1 MNNDRIFTVVV
12 VEDEKLIAKNIAKNI
27 ELVNSNF
34 KVIGIE
40 SNGEDA
46 LSFIKQNTPN
56 VIFTDIQMPV
66 MDGIE
71 LIRQISAYNNYIKC
85 VVLSGH
91 DDFTYAKSAI
101 EYGVYA
107 YLLKPVNIDELTNL
121 LKKLELTFL
130 SAHDLLLPD
139 QKSPAYSSEEIAEL
153 IKKYIEQNYN
163 KPIDLNIIA
172 DHFSFSPS
180 YLTKI
185 FVKYTNITPSK
196 YILNYRINIAKQL
209 LGDFSISINMVANMV
224 GYTDP
229 FHFSKSFKQVVGISP
244 ALYRDNLEK
253 NKLSSNTR
261 FDEPY

>member
-1 MNNDRIFTVVV
+1 MNHEKIFTVVV

-27 ELVNSNF
+27 EIVNKNF
-34 KVIGIE
+34 KVISIE
-40 SNGEDA
+40 NNGEDA
-46 LSFIKQNTPN
+46 LNFIKQQTPD

-71 LIRQISAYNNYIKC
+71 LIRQISEYNNYIKC

-101 EYGVYA
+101 EYGVFA
-107 YLLKPVNIDELTNL
+107 YLLKPVDIDELTNL
-121 LKKLELTFL
+121 LKRLELTFISSQDML
-130 SAHDLLLPD
+130 SNI
-139 QKSPAYSSEEIAEL
+139 QKSPSYSSEEIAEL
-153 IKKYIEQNYN
+153 IKKYIEQNYH

-172 DHFSFSPS
+172 DHFSFSSS

-196 YILNYRINIAKQL
+196 YILNYRINIAKRL
-209 LGDFSISINMVANMV
+209 LGDFSLTINMVANMV

-229 FHFSKSFKQVVGISP
+229 FHFSKTFKQAVGMSP
-244 ALYRDNLEK
+244 ANYRDELSK
-253 NKLSSNTR
+253 NRIL
-261 FDEPY
+261 

>member
-1 MNNDRIFTVVV
+1 MSSGKIFTVLV

-27 ELVNSNF
+27 EMVNSNF

-46 LSFIKQNTPN
+46 LMMIRQQTPN

-71 LIRQISAYNNYIKC
+71 LIRQISEYNNYIKC

-91 DDFTYAKSAI
+91 DDFAYAKSAI
-101 EYGVYA
+101 EFGVFA
-107 YLLKPVNIDELTNL
+107 YLLKPVNLDELANL
-121 LKKLELTFL
+121 LKKLELTLL
-130 SAHDLLLPD
+130 SAHDMLASELRHP
-139 QKSPAYSSEEIAEL
+139 SYSSGEIADL
-153 IKKYIEQNYN
+153 IKKYIEQNYR

-172 DHFSFSPS
+172 EHLAFSPS

-185 FVKYTNITPSK
+185 FVKHVNITPSK

-209 LGDFSISINMVANMV
+209 LGDFSLTINMIANMV

-229 FHFSKSFKQVVGISP
+229 FHFSKSFKQVVGMSP
-244 ALYRDNLEK
+244 AAYRDECEK
-253 NKLSSNTR
+253 ARSK
-261 FDEPY
+261 

>member
-1 MNNDRIFTVVV
+1 MKNNKIFTVVV

-34 KVIGIE
+34 KVISIE
-40 SNGEDA
+40 NNGEDA
-46 LSFIKQNTPN
+46 LNFIKQNTPN

-71 LIRQISAYNNYIKC
+71 LIRQIFQYNNYIKC

-91 DDFTYAKSAI
+91 DDFNYAKSAI
-101 EYGVYA
+101 EYGVFS
-107 YLLKPVNIDELTNL
+107 YLLKPVNIDELTSL

-130 SAHDLLLPD
+130 SAYDILSIE
-139 QKSPAYSSEEIAEL
+139 QQSPSYNSAEIAEL

-163 KPIDLNIIA
+163 KPIDFNMIA

-185 FVKYTNITPSK
+185 FVKFTNITPSK
-196 YILNYRINIAKQL
+196 YILNYRINVAKQL
-209 LGDFSISINMVANMV
+209 LGDFSLTINMVANMV

-229 FHFSKSFKQVVGISP
+229 FHFSKTFKQTVGVSP
-244 ALYRDNLEK
+244 ASYRKSLQ
-253 NKLSSNTR
+253 S
-261 FDEPY
+261 

>member
-1 MNNDRIFTVVV
+1 MSNDRIFTVVV

-71 LIRQISAYNNYIKC
+71 LIRQISEYNNYIKC

-101 EYGVYA
+101 EFGVFA

-130 SAHDLLLPD
+130 STHDLLSSD
-139 QKSPAYSSEEIAEL
+139 QKSPSYSSGEIAEL

-163 KPIDLNIIA
+163 KPIDLNMIA
-172 DHFSFSPS
+172 DYFSFSPS

-196 YILNYRINIAKQL
+196 YISNYRINIAKQL
-209 LGDFSISINMVANMV
+209 LGDFSLTINMVANMV

-229 FHFSKSFKQVVGISP
+229 FHFSKSFKQVTGISP
-244 ALYRDNLEK
+244 ATYREEFHKNRSNKSTLY
-253 NKLSSNTR
+253 
-261 FDEPY
+261 DEP

>member
-1 MNNDRIFTVVV
+1 MSETIFSVVV

-27 ELVNSNF
+27 ELVNKNF
-34 KVIGIE
+34 KVISIE
-40 SNGEDA
+40 NNGEDA
-46 LSFIKQNTPN
+46 LSFIKQHTPN

-71 LIRQISAYNNYIKC
+71 LIKHISEYSNYIKC

-91 DDFTYAKSAI
+91 DDFAYAQSAI
-101 EYGVYA
+101 EYGVFA
-107 YLLKPVNIDELTNL
+107 YLLKPVNLEELSNI
-121 LKKLELTFL
+121 LKRLELTFL
-130 SAHDLLLPD
+130 STYETFTSTQKLPSYRAD
-139 QKSPAYSSEEIAEL
+139 EIASL
-153 IKKYIEQNYN
+153 VKKYIETNYE

-185 FVKYTNITPSK
+185 FLKHTNITPSK

-209 LGDFSISINMVANMV
+209 LGDFTTSINMVATRV

-229 FHFSKSFKQVVGISP
+229 FHFSKSFKQVTGISP
-244 ALYRDNLEK
+244 ANYREALHINK
-253 NKLSSNTR
+253 N
-261 FDEPY
+261 

>member
-1 MNNDRIFTVVV
+1 MRDEKVFSVVV

-27 ELVNSNF
+27 ELANKNF
-34 KVIGIE
+34 KVVSIE

-46 LSFIKQNTPN
+46 LNYIKEYTPN

-71 LIRQISAYNNYIKC
+71 LIKQISEYSNYIKC
-85 VVLSGH
+85 VLLSGH

-101 EYGVYA
+101 DYGAFA
-107 YLLKPVNIDELTNL
+107 YLLKPVNLDELTNL
-121 LKKLELTFL
+121 LKRLEHLFL
-130 SAHDLLLPD
+130 SSHEMFTSS
-139 QKSPAYSSEEIAEL
+139 QNYTTYSSDEIASL
-153 IKKYIEQNYN
+153 VKKYIEQNYQ

-172 DHFSFSPS
+172 DHFSFSQS

-185 FVKYTNITPSK
+185 FVKHTNITPSK

-209 LGDFSISINMVANMV
+209 LGDFSLSISMVANMV

-229 FHFSKSFKQVVGISP
+229 FHFSKSFKQVVGVSP
-244 ALYRDNLEK
+244 ASYRGELK
-253 NKLSSNTR
+253 
-261 FDEPY
+261 

>member
-1 MNNDRIFTVVV
+1 MSDEKIFSVVV

-27 ELVNSNF
+27 ELVNKNF
-34 KVIGIE
+34 KVISIE

-46 LSFIKQNTPN
+46 LNVIKEHTPN

-71 LIRQISAYNNYIKC
+71 LIKQISEYNNYIKC

-91 DDFTYAKSAI
+91 DDFAYAKSAI
-101 EYGVYA
+101 EYGVFA
-107 YLLKPVNIDELTNL
+107 YLLKPVNIDELSNL
-121 LKKLELTFL
+121 LKRLELIFL
-130 SAHDLLLPD
+130 STHELFT
-139 QKSPAYSSEEIAEL
+139 SSQNFSSYRSDEIASL
-153 IKKYIEQNYN
+153 IKKYIEQNYQ

-185 FVKYTNITPSK
+185 FVKHTNITPSK

-209 LGDFSISINMVANMV
+209 LGDFSLTINMVANMV

-229 FHFSKSFKQVVGISP
+229 FHFSKSFKQVAGQSP
-244 ALYRDNLEK
+244 ASYRESFSK
-253 NKLSSNTR
+253 SNA
-261 FDEPY
+261 PS

>member
-1 MNNDRIFTVVV
+1 MSNERIFSVIV

-27 ELVNSNF
+27 ELINSNF

-46 LSFIKQNTPN
+46 LNFIKQQTPN

-71 LIRQISAYNNYIKC
+71 LIKQISEYNNYIKC
-85 VVLSGH
+85 IVLSGH
-91 DDFTYAKSAI
+91 DDFAYAKSAI
-101 EYGVYA
+101 EYGVFA
-107 YLLKPVNIDELTNL
+107 YLLKPVNLDELSNI
-121 LKKLELTFL
+121 LKRLELTFL
-130 SAHDLLLPD
+130 STHEMFASA
-139 QKSPAYSSEEIAEL
+139 QKSPSYNSEEIAVL
-153 IKKYIEQNYN
+153 VKKYIEQNYQH
-163 KPIDLNIIA
+163 PIDLNIIA
-172 DHFSFSPS
+172 DNFSFSPS

-209 LGDFSISINMVANMV
+209 LGDFSLTINIVANMV

-229 FHFSKSFKQVVGISP
+229 FHFSKSFKQVAGISP
-244 ALYRDNLEK
+244 ASYREELIK
-253 NKLSSNTR
+253 KGTVMK
-261 FDEPY
+261 

>member
-1 MNNDRIFTVVV
+1 MNDEKIFSVVV

-27 ELVNSNF
+27 EQVNNNF
-34 KVIGIE
+34 KVISIE

-46 LSFIKQNTPN
+46 LCYIKEHTPN

-71 LIRQISAYNNYIKC
+71 LIKQISEYNNYIKC

-91 DDFTYAKSAI
+91 DDFAYAKSAI
-101 EYGVYA
+101 EYGVFA
-107 YLLKPVNIDELTNL
+107 YLLKPVNIDELSTL
-121 LKKLELTFL
+121 LKRLELTFL
-130 SAHDLLLPD
+130 ASHEMFISN
-139 QKSPAYSSEEIAEL
+139 QNYTSYSSDEIASL
-153 IKKYIEQNYN
+153 IKKYIEQNYQ

-185 FVKYTNITPSK
+185 FVKHTNITPSK

-209 LGDFSISINMVANMV
+209 LGDFSLTINMVANMV

-244 ALYRDNLEK
+244 ASYRSGN
-253 NKLSSNTR
+253 SNVK
-261 FDEPY
+261 

>member
-1 MNNDRIFTVVV
+1 MNQKVFSVVV

-27 ELVNSNF
+27 ELVNENF
-34 KVIGIE
+34 KVISIE

-46 LSFIKQNTPN
+46 LSFIKHNTPN

-71 LIRQISAYNNYIKC
+71 LIKQISEYNNYIKC

-91 DDFTYAKSAI
+91 DDFTYAKSSI
-101 EYGVYA
+101 EYGVFA
-107 YLLKPVNIDELTNL
+107 YLLKPINLEELSDI
-121 LKKLELTFL
+121 LKRLELDFL
-130 SAHDLLLPD
+130 SSHEMFTSTQML
-139 QKSPAYSSEEIAEL
+139 SPYSADDIASL
-153 IKKYIEQNYN
+153 VKKYIESNYQ
-163 KPIDLNIIA
+163 KPITLNIIA

-185 FVKYTNITPSK
+185 FLKHTNITPSK

-209 LGDFSISINMVANMV
+209 LGDFTLSIKIIANMV

-229 FHFSKSFKQVVGISP
+229 FHFSKSFKQVTGISP
-244 ALYRDNLEK
+244 ASYREGLNWGK
-253 NKLSSNTR
+253 NK
-261 FDEPY
+261 

>member
-1 MNNDRIFTVVV
+1 MNDERIFTVVV

-27 ELVNSNF
+27 EQTNKNF
-34 KVIGIE
+34 KVISIE

-46 LSFIKQNTPN
+46 LQYIKEHTPN

-71 LIRQISAYNNYIKC
+71 LIKQISEYNNYIKC

-91 DDFTYAKSAI
+91 DDFAYAKSSI
-101 EYGVYA
+101 EFGVFA
-107 YLLKPVNIDELTNL
+107 YLLKPINLEELSNI
-121 LKKLELTFL
+121 LKRLEIEFL
-130 SAHDLLLPD
+130 SNHDLFT
-139 QKSPAYSSEEIAEL
+139 SSQNYVSYNAEEMASL
-153 IKKYIEQNYN
+153 IKKYIEQNYK

-172 DHFSFSPS
+172 DYFSFSPS

-185 FVKYTNITPSK
+185 FVKHTHITPSK

-209 LGDFSISINMVANMV
+209 LGDFSLTINTVANLV

-229 FHFSKSFKQVVGISP
+229 FHFSKSFKQVVGVSP
-244 ALYRDNLEK
+244 ATYRNDLMNEI
-253 NKLSSNTR
+253 
-261 FDEPY
+261 

>member
-1 MNNDRIFTVVV
+1 MRDEKIFSVVV

-27 ELVNSNF
+27 ELVNEHF
-34 KVIGIE
+34 KVISIE

-46 LSFIKQNTPN
+46 LSYIKEHTPN

-71 LIRQISAYNNYIKC
+71 LIKQISEYNNYIKC

-91 DDFTYAKSAI
+91 DDFAYAKSAI
-101 EYGVYA
+101 EYGVFA
-107 YLLKPVNIDELTNL
+107 YLLKPVNIDELSNL
-121 LKKLELTFL
+121 LKRLELIFL
-130 SAHDLLLPD
+130 SNHELFT
-139 QKSPAYSSEEIAEL
+139 SSQNFTSYRSDETACL
-153 IKKYIEQNYN
+153 IKNYIEQNYQ

-209 LGDFSISINMVANMV
+209 LGDFSLTINMVANMV

-229 FHFSKSFKQVVGISP
+229 FHFSKSFKQVVGKSP
-244 ALYRDNLEK
+244 ASYRES
-253 NKLSSNTR
+253 LSKSNAQS
-261 FDEPY
+261 